1 MWPGCWGL
9 QRAPYVI
16 ISKREVL
23 KKSVHCIDPPQ
34 DGSTPHQRNVKDLD
48 VADVFGIAA
57 GWIEERSAAARGELP
72 TTPIHFQNCQ
82 SLPFGGVLLVLP
94 FLLESGLLSF
104 KNHYQELD
112 PGYYYIDAIVL
123 LLAFMYL
130 CRIKNPEQLKHINPG
145 EFGKLLGLDRI
156 PEAKC
161 LRKKLKAVCEQHK
174 AVQWNMELA
183 KRWASDEENTFYYID
198 GHVQVYHG
206 YQAQLGKKYISR
218 QKLCL
223 PGVQEFWVNNAAGM
237 PYFYICGQVNEKL
250 QQMIVEQILPQLLQ
264 QMPLYEGHDPEMPKL
279 TLVFDREAYSPLFF
293 DQLWN
298 EHQVAV
304 ITYRKNV
311 KDLWDTS
318 KFSDHTVEIESTP
331 TTMKLAEQSV
341 TLDKKTFREI
351 RRLTASGHQTSI
363 VTTHRKLTLPQVALY
378 MFSRWSQ
385 ENFFRYMRQDYDF
398 DKIVQYTVD
407 QIDSELEVV
416 NPAHNKLDYQLK
428 KLREKIARRKAQLYT
443 LMEENIHSD
452 LDQTPKMMK
461 RQLQIEEE
469 LTGFQQ
475 QQQHLLEQQQQTSR
489 KIKIED
495 MGQKRYNQL
504 HLESKLFRNIIKMV
518 CYRAETSMAALLCA
532 GLKKAG
538 NEKRA
543 IAKSVIN
550 TPVDLKVDYQKGV
563 LQVILYTQATP
574 RYNKLVEKLC
584 RLLNENTTK
593 FPGSDLKIYYQTA
606 TKTFT

>member
-1 MWPGCWGL
+1 MPC
-9 QRAPYVI
+9 VI
-16 ISKREVL
+16 ISGRGPL
-23 KKSVHCIDPPQ
+23 KKSGPCVDRPEA
-34 DGSTPHQRNVKDLD
+34 GSTPHQRNVQDIG

-57 GWIEERSAAARGELP
+57 GWIEERSAAARGALF
-72 TTPIHFQNCQ
+72 TTPVHFQNCQ
-82 SLPFGGVLLVLP
+82 SLPFGGVLLLVP

-104 KNHYQELD
+104 KNHYQEVD

-130 CRIKNPEQLKHINPG
+130 CRIKNPEQLKSINPG

-161 LRKKLKAVCEQHK
+161 LRKKLKAICGQQK
-174 AVQWNMELA
+174 AAQWNMELA
-183 KRWASDEENTFYYID
+183 KTWASGEESGFYYID

-237 PYFYICGQVNEKL
+237 PYFYVCGQVNEKL
-250 QQMIVEQILPQLLQ
+250 QQVIGEQILPGLLAH
-264 QMPLYEGHDPEMPKL
+264 MPLHQDPTPGTPKL
-279 TLVFDREAYSPLFF
+279 TIVFDREAYSPLFF

-298 EHQVAV
+298 DHQVAV

-318 KFSDHTVEIESTP
+318 QFSDHTVEIEGVQ

-341 TLDKKTFREI
+341 TLDQKTFREI

-363 VTTHRKLTLPQVALY
+363 VTTHRKLAISQVALY

-398 DKIVQYTVD
+398 DKIAQYTVN

-416 NPAHNKLDYQLK
+416 NPTYNKLEHQIK
-428 KLREKIARRKAQLYT
+428 KTREKIARRKAQLYT
-443 LMEENIHSD
+443 LAEENLHSD
-452 LDQTPKMMK
+452 LDQTPKMIQ
-461 RQLQIEEE
+461 RQLRIEEE
-469 LTGFQQ
+469 LAGFQQ
-475 QQQHLLEQQQQTSR
+475 QQQQLLEQRQQTPR
-489 KIKIED
+489 RIKIED
-495 MGQKRYNQL
+495 MGQNRYNQL
-504 HLESKLFRNIIKMV
+504 HLESKLFRNIVKMI
-518 CYRAETSMAALLCA
+518 CYRAETSLAALLCA
-532 GLKKAG
+532 DLKKAG

-543 IAKSVIN
+543 IAKSLIN
-550 TPVDLKVDYQKGV
+550 TPVDLEVDDQKGI
-563 LQVILYTQATP
+563 LQVNLYTQATP

-584 RLLNENTTK
+584 QVLNLNTTK
-593 FPGSDLKIYYQTA
+593 FPGTDLKIHYQTT
-606 TKTFT
+606 TKTFTTGQEF